1 MSETTTSKKSSPAF
15 IKWFLFVALALVWGS
30 SFILMKRGLITYTPA
45 QVAAIR
51 MVVSFLFLFPFVI
64 GSIKKIPRDKWIFII
79 IAGLLGNGIP
89 AFLFTKAETGLS
101 SSIAGILNS
110 LTTVFSL
117 VVGVIFYKMKT
128 TTIKVAGVFLGLA
141 GAVLTVLYNAKGGIE
156 GNYYY
161 GIYIIT
167 ACICYAFNVNIIKTY
182 LGPINSV
189 QLSGFALFGVGPL
202 TAAYLFSTD
211 FLQRI
216 SSGGQA
222 VTSFLYVVLLGVFG
236 TGVSQIMFNKLL
248 KTSSVL
254 FAASITYFIPIVAI
268 LWGVLDG
275 ESLGWVQIFGF
286 VIVITGVFLINK
298 RKA

>member
-1 MSETTTSKKSSPAF
+1 MTNTNSSF
-15 IKWFLFVALALVWGS
+15 LKWLLFVLLALIWGS
-30 SFILMKRGLITYTPA
+30 SFILMKRGLEAFTPP

-64 GSIKKIPRDKWIFII
+64 GHIKQIPRDKWIFII
-79 IAGLLGNGIP
+79 IAGILGNGIP

-110 LTTVFSL
+110 LTTVFAL
-117 VVGVIFYKMKT
+117 ITGVLFFKMKT

-161 GIYIIT
+161 GIYIIV

-211 FLQRI
+211 FVTRI
-216 SSGGQA
+216 SSGSHA
-222 VTSFLYVVLLGVFG
+222 LISFFYIVLLGVFG

-254 FAASITYFIPIVAI
+254 FTASITYFIPIVAI
-268 LWGVLDG
+268 LWGLLDG
-275 ESLGWVQIFGF
+275 ENLGWVQILGF

-298 RKA
+298 RKS

>member
-1 MSETTTSKKSSPAF
+1 MPNSNSSF
-15 IKWFLFVALALVWGS
+15 IKWLLFVLLALIWGS
-30 SFILMKRGLITYTPA
+30 SFILMKRGLDVYTPA

-51 MVVSFLFLFPFVI
+51 MVVSFLFLLPFVI
-64 GSIKKIPRDKWIFII
+64 GHIKEIPMNKWAYII
-79 IAGLLGNGIP
+79 VAGLLGNGIP

-101 SSIAGILNS
+101 SSVAGILNS
-110 LTTVFSL
+110 LTTVFAL
-117 VVGVIFYKMKT
+117 VIGILFFKMKT
-128 TTIKVAGVFLGLA
+128 STMKVAGVFLGLA
-141 GAVLTVLYNAKGGIE
+141 GAVLTVLYNAKGSFDN
-156 GNYYY
+156 NYYFS
-161 GIYIIT
+161 IYIIV

-211 FLQRI
+211 FVQRI
-216 SSGGQA
+216 SSGRPA
-222 VTSFLYVVLLGVFG
+222 VISFFYIVLLGVFG

-254 FAASITYFIPIVAI
+254 FTASITYFIPIVAI
-268 LWGVLDG
+268 LWGILDG
-275 ESLGWVQIFGF
+275 ERLGMIQVLGF
-286 VIVITGVFLINK
+286 AAVIAGVFLINK

>member
-1 MSETTTSKKSSPAF
+1 M
-15 IKWFLFVALALVWGS
+15 KWLLFVLLALIWGS
-30 SFILMKRGLITYTPA
+30 SFILMKRGLDVYTPA

-64 GSIKKIPRDKWIFII
+64 GHVKKIPKDKWIYII

-89 AFLFTKAETGLS
+89 AFLFKKAETGLS
-101 SSIAGILNS
+101 SSVAGILNS

-117 VVGVIFYKMKT
+117 VVGSMFFKMKT
-128 TTIKVAGVFLGLA
+128 NTMKIAGVFLGLA
-141 GAVLTVLYNAKGGIE
+141 GAILTVLYNAKGNFDN
-156 GNYYY
+156 NYYFS
-161 GIYIIT
+161 IYIIV
-167 ACICYAFNVNIIKTY
+167 ACICYAFNVNIIKTF

-216 SSGGQA
+216 SSGSKG
-222 VTSFLYVVLLGVFG
+222 VESFFLIVLLGVFG

-254 FAASITYFIPIVAI
+254 FTASITYFIPIVAV
-268 LWGVLDG
+268 LWGLLDG
-275 ESLGWVQIFGF
+275 ESLGLIQILGF
-286 VIVITGVFLINK
+286 LAVIVGVFLINR